1 MGLIEFEMPSAE
13 WDSLV
18 LEPDVRETLG
28 GETLPDPGEPLTER
42 FSIGGPV
49 VRALVPGDPVL
60 DSDAQAFVAA
70 AGATSRFCVVDVA
83 CSFRPHTDERFFSAW
98 LQVSMSRADELTDP
112 APIAWSM
119 EPLRAVDPVEIS
131 RTVRLG
137 PNLKFLSAGEVDWDK
152 KYTKNEYFIEGLYL
166 LNDNPAWEFHQTSAS
181 QIRGSHLLRFVAQ
194 LPTGVSVTGRLGLGA
209 ELERRKFGVNRPL
222 PYTPKLSSRLQKGFS
237 LV

>member
-119 EPLRAVDPVEIS
+119 EPLR
-131 RTVRLG
+131 
-137 PNLKFLSAGEVDWDK
+137 K

>member
-1 MGLIEFEMPSAE
+1 LVEFEMPDTE

-28 GETLPDPGEPLTER
+28 EPTGPDPGEPLAER

-49 VRALVPGDPVL
+49 VRALVPGEPVL
-60 DSDAQAFVAA
+60 DGDAQAFVAA
-70 AGATSRFCVVDVA
+70 VGATSRFCVVDVA
-83 CSFRPHTDERFFSAW
+83 CSFRPHADERFFSAW
-98 LQVSMSRADELTDP
+98 LQVSMSRADQQPAP

-119 EPLRAVDPVEIS
+119 EPLQALDPVEIS

-137 PNLKFLSAGEVDWDK
+137 PNLKFLSAGEVDLDK

-166 LNDNPAWEFHQTSAS
+166 LEQNPAWEFHQTSAR

-194 LPTGVSVTGRLGLGA
+194 LPMGISVVGRLGLGA
-209 ELERRKFGVNRPL
+209 ELGRRKFGINRPL
-222 PYTPKLSSRLQKGFS
+222 PYTPKLPTRLENGFS
-237 LV
+237 LS

>member
-1 MGLIEFEMPSAE
+1 MVEFEMPDAE

-28 GETLPDPGEPLTER
+28 GPAGPAPGEPLAER

-60 DSDAQAFVAA
+60 DGDAQAFVAA
-70 AGATSRFCVVDVA
+70 FGATSRFCVVDVA

-98 LQVSMSRADELTDP
+98 LQVSMSRADQQADP

-119 EPLRAVDPVEIS
+119 EPLQALDLVEIS

-166 LNDNPAWEFHQTSAS
+166 LKENPAWEFHQTSAS

-194 LPTGVSVTGRLGLGA
+194 LPIGVSVVGQLGLGA
-209 ELERRKFGVNRPL
+209 ELERRKFGINRPL
-222 PYTPKLSSRLQKGFS
+222 PYTPKLPPRLENGFNLS
-237 LV
+237 